1 MKQETLEEAAKHNYP
16 ICDDW
21 NYGQAMVRRLAF
33 VKGAE
38 WMKERM
44 YSEDEV
50 LRLCNLIKNNERQW
64 DLFDKGIIKNKPKS
78 YDEFIDKF
86 KKK

>member
-38 WMKERM
+38 WMQERM
-44 YSEDEV
+44 YSDEILNILDNV
-50 LRLCNLIKNNERQW
+50 RYW
-64 DLFDKGIIKNKPKS
+64 DTCPEQYVTIIES
-78 YDEFIDKF
+78 FLEQF